1 MPVTSEFM
9 TTSRRRIASVSCM
22 HALIDF
28 LCAFSMFGI
37 FHRGSDLF
45 FSFWIYNFCAFAL
58 QLPIGILT
66 DHFVAESTDSKQ
78 KIPFLLVSAGIL
90 LTVIGCFT
98 NPVILGLGNALFH
111 TGGGIVSIQEDDHAG
126 MKGAGLGVFVAPG
139 AIGLFLGGVIADAS
153 RWIVVGC
160 TFLILTILW
169 LVLWKEVRK
178 DPTAPRQE
186 LHLPSDKYSW
196 FVFAGCFAVVVLRSA
211 IGLSVSFAWKVSFLT
226 SFAAVMALALGKT
239 AGGFLAARYGA
250 RKTMIVSL
258 LTAAVCYWFKDIPLF
273 GILALFTFNMT
284 MPVTLYTLAK
294 RFEGMPG
301 FAFGA
306 LTFALFLGYVFVA
319 GHRSPIP
326 LFGVAGSIVSLLI
339 LFPLVN
345 DYE

>member
-1 MPVTSEFM
+1 MPVTSESM

-37 FHRGSDLF
+37 FHQGNNLF
-45 FSFWIYNFCAFAL
+45 VSFWTYNFCAFAL
-58 QLPIGILT
+58 QLPIGILA
-66 DHFVAESTDSKQ
+66 DHFVAESTQARQ

-90 LTVIGCFT
+90 LTVAGCFT

-139 AIGLFLGGVIADAS
+139 AVGLFLGGVITDAS
-153 RWIVVGC
+153 RAVVAGGA
-160 TFLILTILW
+160 FLILAALW
-169 LVLWKEVRK
+169 FVLWNEVRN
-178 DPTAPRQE
+178 DPAGSQQE
-186 LHLPSDKYSW
+186 VRLPSDKYAW
-196 FVFAGCFAVVVLRSA
+196 IVFAGCFAVVVLRSA
-211 IGLSVSFAWKVSFLT
+211 IGLSVPFAWKTGFWP
-226 SFAAVMALALGKT
+226 SFAAVAALALGKT
-239 AGGFLAARYGA
+239 AGGFLSARYGA

-258 LTAAVCYWFKDIPLF
+258 LTAAVCYGFKDIPLF

-294 RFEGMPG
+294 RFGGMPG

-306 LTFALFLGYVFVA
+306 LTFALFLGYAFVT
-319 GHRSPIP
+319 GHRNPVP
-326 LFGVAGSIVSLLI
+326 LFGTVGSIVSLLV
-339 LFPLVN
+339 LWPLVK